1 MKYEKA
7 FPFNFILLHCMCIGI
22 SLVQG
27 RYFIKALLLIFFF
40 RKKKNK
46 KKRKRITHNN
56 PQFIVQTLY
65 MIHILLVC
73 NIRKGFLG
81 IQLSYWNNFITK
93 KKTKKTVIIFIISQ
107 NRCRLRSLEDNPC
120 TQTVIYNHN
129 IRTSVLLKKNNNNHQ
144 K

>member
-7 FPFNFILLHCMCIGI
+7 FPFNFILLHCVCIGI

-27 RYFIKALLLIFFF
+27 RYFIKALLLKFFIFF

-65 MIHILLVC
+65 MIHILLVS
-73 NIRKGFLG
+73 NIRKRFLD

-93 KKTKKTVIIFIISQ
+93 KKQKKQ
-107 NRCRLRSLEDNPC
+107 
-120 TQTVIYNHN
+120 
-129 IRTSVLLKKNNNNHQ
+129 KKQ
-144 K
+144 SSYL

>member
-27 RYFIKALLLIFFF
+27 RYFIKALLLIFFL

-56 PQFIVQTLY
+56 PQFIVQNLY
-65 MIHILLVC
+65 MIHILLVS
-73 NIRKGFLG
+73 NIRKGFLD

-93 KKTKKTVIIFIISQ
+93 KKVIIFIISQ
-107 NRCRLRSLEDNPC
+107 NRCRLTSLEDNPC
-120 TQTVIYNHN
+120 TQNSYIQSQYPN
-129 IRTSVLLKKNNNNHQ
+129 
-144 K
+144 